1 MTKQI
6 EAGAL
11 CVAYDEIGDAAGWPV
26 VLLHG
31 FPYDVHAFE
40 AVAPLLERQGA
51 RVIVPYLRGYGA
63 TRFLSAGT
71 PRSGEQAALGQDLL
85 ALLDALGIE
94 SAVLGGFDWGG
105 RAACVVA
112 ALWPGRCRGLVTANG
127 YNIQNI
133 AKAMEPSPPE
143 REYEHWYQYYFHSE
157 RGCAGLTQNRHAL
170 CRLLW
175 RLWSP
180 EWDVD
185 EATFDRTAAAFENP
199 DFVEVVIHSYRHR
212 YGLVPGDPAVSSIEK
227 MLADQPQ
234 IRVPAISFDGGADGV
249 SPAQD
254 EEFHARHFGGPFTH
268 RVLAG
273 IGHNIPQEAPGDFA
287 DAVLDLQRAG
297 K

>member
-11 CVAYDEIGDAAGWPV
+11 SVAYEEIGDAAGWPV

-40 AVAPLLERQGA
+40 AVAPLLARQGA
-51 RVIVPYLRGYGA
+51 CVIVPYLRGYGT
-63 TRFLSAGT
+63 TRFHSAGT

-85 ALLDALGIE
+85 ALLDALEIE

-105 RAACVVA
+105 RAACIVA
-112 ALWPGRCRGLVTANG
+112 ARWPDRCRGLVTANG

-133 AKAMEPSPPE
+133 ATAMEPSPPE

-157 RGCAGLTQNRHAL
+157 RGRAGLTQNRHAL

-180 EWDVD
+180 EWEFD
-185 EATFDRTAAAFENP
+185 EAAFDRTAAAFENP

-212 YGLVPGDPAVSSIEK
+212 YGLVAGDPAVSSIEK
-227 MLADQPQ
+227 ALAGQPLIQ
-234 IRVPAISFDGGADGV
+234 VPAISLDGGADGV
-249 SPAQD
+249 SPAHDQD
-254 EEFHARHFGGPFTH
+254 FHARHFGGPFTH
-268 RVLAG
+268 HVLANV
-273 IGHNIPQEAPGDFA
+273 GHNIPQEAPGDFA
-287 DAVLDLQRAG
+287 NAVLALHSAG
-297 K
+297 